1 MGLGT
6 RGLGDA
12 GGWDAGT
19 QGRRDVGCRDAGT
32 RGLGD
37 AGMWYAGTQGRGD
50 ARTRGR
56 RDVGCRDAGTQG
68 REDSG
73 TPGCGMPGRRDA
85 GTPGSR
91 DAGTWDSGKWDA
103 GTRGRDKQ
111 LKTFLVSNIN
121 CVFLSIPQY
130 PFVCTRY
137 FDANVYFRKTVVHKC
152 TFLLFSFLECAD
164 TRNDL
169 ELESEWKPE
178 KIRRKVLRALTE
190 E

>member
-19 QGRRDVGCRDAGT
+19 QGRG
-32 RGLGD
+32 
-37 AGMWYAGTQGRGD
+37 
-50 ARTRGR
+50 
-56 RDVGCRDAGTQG
+56 
-68 REDSG
+68 
-73 TPGCGMPGRRDA
+73 DA

-130 PFVCTRY
+130 PFVYTRY
-137 FDANVYFRKTVVHKC
+137 FDTDVYFRKTVVHKC
-152 TFLLFSFLECAD
+152 TFLLFSFLECAG

-178 KIRRKVLRALTE
+178 KIRRKVPRALTE